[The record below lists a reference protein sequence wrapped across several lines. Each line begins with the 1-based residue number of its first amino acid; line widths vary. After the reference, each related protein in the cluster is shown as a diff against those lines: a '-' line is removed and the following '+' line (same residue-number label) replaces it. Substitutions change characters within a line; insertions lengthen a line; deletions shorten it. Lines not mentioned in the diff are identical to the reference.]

1 MLSRRPHKSLRSTGS
16 DSRTFPDIALFPF
29 SRFRSHFDFEYL
41 ERLFGT
47 KEPEI
52 NLQIEVNGRCLL
64 KKVSWKITHVHTSYI
79 RYLTVVLEGFRIDF
93 LLEQNITK
101 VQHKTHF
108 LEKRKKCKK
117 PARACYSMKEPVDS
131 RNRWK
136 KPAIAI
142 FCTKPKVNR
151 GSELC
156 ILIA

>member
-1 MLSRRPHKSLRSTGS
+1 MLT
-16 DSRTFPDIALFPF
+16 DSIICI
-29 SRFRSHFDFEYL
+29 L
-41 ERLFGT
+41 E
-47 KEPEI
+47 
-52 NLQIEVNGRCLL
+52 NN
-64 KKVSWKITHVHTSYI
+64 THAFCV
-79 RYLTVVLEGFRIDF
+79 RYLTVFVGFRIDF

-108 LEKRKKCKK
+108 LGKRKKCKK